1 MKPSLTVTF
10 KEMVGTHRM
19 EETLCDEKTSR
30 EFLVTEYFT
39 DDHDSGAG
47 RWTASELRPNGRFF
61 SERNDPE
68 FLEIDSTAFAQV
80 SSVPTEAYALIG
92 GFKERHPEYEPILRG
107 SIRTPHT
114 IRHQSRDE
122 AMQAIAS
129 AIISDT
135 WLVEAEPVRNR
146 IVPRPRPSRW

>member
-1 MKPSLTVTF
+1 MKPTLTVTF

-19 EETLCDEKTSR
+19 EETLCDEKTDR

-47 RWTASELRPNGRFF
+47 RWTASELLPNGCFF
-61 SERNDPE
+61 SDTQKPE
-68 FLEIDSTAFAQV
+68 LLEIDSTTFAKV